1 MTAWLSLA
9 ISLVAV
15 AIAVIV
21 TRRMV
26 DRRTGS
32 AAVMDE
38 IRREVGSI
46 LTEMN
51 QTTERNIELLEDR
64 VTRLKEIVDQ
74 ADRRLGTLRRE
85 TQKQENAEMV
95 YSHLGR
101 VARPAAGGASGDS
114 PPLEQKPGE
123 STPAE
128 GADQPPGNG
137 RAQSNGN
144 AQPID
149 ETGGE
154 PHNRTE
160 LPLKDRVLDL
170 YRQGIPIERIA
181 SRLKTTVSEIE
192 LIVSLGER

>member
-101 VARPAAGGASGDS
+101 VARPAAGRASGGS
-114 PPLEQKPGE
+114 PPSEQKRGE
-123 STPAE
+123 STLAE
-128 GADQPPGNG
+128 GADQPPVNG

-154 PHNRTE
+154 PDNRAE